1 MIFCK
6 TNYAMFHYGKTEEF
20 FVNLALEMLLYLQEV
35 QGGSSEPNER
45 RTQ

>member
-1 MIFCK
+1 MLCF
-6 TNYAMFHYGKTEEF
+6 TTEKQKSF

-35 QGGSSEPNER
+35 QGGSLEPNER